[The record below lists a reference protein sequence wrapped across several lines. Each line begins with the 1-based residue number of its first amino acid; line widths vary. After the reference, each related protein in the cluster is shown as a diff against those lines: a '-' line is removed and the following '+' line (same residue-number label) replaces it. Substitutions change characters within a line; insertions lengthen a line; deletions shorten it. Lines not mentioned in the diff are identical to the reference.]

1 MDVVERLGFSD
12 RLLIL
17 KKPFEPIEVLQCAS
31 ALSRKWQH
39 ERELRAHVESLE
51 KAITART
58 EGLEAANLQLR
69 HLATHDALTG
79 LPNRALLDDR
89 LAQALAHADRDGQ
102 PFAVLMLDL
111 DRFKL
116 INDSLAIAPA
126 TRHQRSRA
134 PPPRRRA
141 QYRHGRARWRR

>member
-1 MDVVERLGFSD
+1 MASVNMRMQRGWDGVETIERFWEKDPDVQIVICSAHSDYDWKDVVERLGFSD
-12 RLLIL
+12 RSLIL

-79 LPNRALLDDR
+79 LPNR
-89 LAQALAHADRDGQ
+89 
-102 PFAVLMLDL
+102 
-111 DRFKL
+111 
-116 INDSLAIAPA
+116 
-126 TRHQRSRA
+126 
-134 PPPRRRA
+134 
-141 QYRHGRARWRR
+141 